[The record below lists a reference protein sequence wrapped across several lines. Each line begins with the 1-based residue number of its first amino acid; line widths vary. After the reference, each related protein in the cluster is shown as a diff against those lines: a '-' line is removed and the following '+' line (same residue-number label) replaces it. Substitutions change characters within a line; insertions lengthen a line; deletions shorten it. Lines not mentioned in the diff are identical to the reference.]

1 MDLHTAAS
9 ADISLSD
16 SYQAESHY
24 TLSPQVVTP
33 VFIGCF
39 AHKEANSGMTLTRVT
54 DLQDFSRQFLG
65 GNSNDLLQADIRDL
79 PVMVSVKGYE
89 QSINFILNPYSL
101 FIQQAIMNWQ
111 DSSLSLNYSEDEL
124 LGMAAEA
131 DAALPANAGFMAE
144 MLEQVS
150 NACLT
155 SYYAVRHYFE
165 NGGTPCYLL
174 SVGNPEQV
182 DIHAVT
188 EMIAYQPEIDL
199 TCSLLDAAYVPALQ
213 AALPVQAPLFE
224 VNQTQH
230 GQATHA
236 QSKDEIC
243 LFDPRD
249 ERSVALFMLTDGEN
263 DPVPLTLAEL
273 RAQQPALAEQV
284 RSRLSA
290 VSLPV
295 LLPLA
300 AAQIGSYC
308 QLANAQGSRA
318 GLVMKEMPL
327 SGIRALF
334 DQHGLP
340 LTIAT
345 PADDLTRLMAAVQPQ
360 ASLSHC
366 AA

>member
-1 MDLHTAAS
+1 MS
-9 ADISLSD
+9 VSD
-16 SYQAESHY
+16 SFQVDGEYTVSAQA
-24 TLSPQVVTP
+24 VTP

-39 AHKEANSGMTLTRVT
+39 AAKEATSGMTLTRVT

-89 QSINFILNPYSL
+89 QSINFVLNPYTL
-101 FIQQAIMNWQ
+101 FVQQAIMNWQ

-150 NACLT
+150 NQYLT

-165 NGGTPCYLL
+165 NGGTTCYLL

-182 DIHAVT
+182 DIHAVA
-188 EMIAYQPEIDL
+188 EMIAWQPEIDL
-199 TCSLLDAAYVPALQ
+199 TCSLLDAAYIPALQ

-236 QSKDEIC
+236 QGKDEIC

-273 RAQQPALAEQV
+273 RAQQPTLAEQV

-295 LLPLA
+295 LLPLS
-300 AAQIGSYC
+300 AAQLGSYC
-308 QLANAQGSRA
+308 QLANAQGSRI

-340 LTIAT
+340 LTIT
-345 PADDLTRLMAAVQPQ
+345 SPADDLARLMAPSQPQ
-360 ASLSHC
+360 AALSHC

>member
-1 MDLHTAAS
+1 MNLHTAAS
-9 ADISLSD
+9 ADMSVSD
-16 SYQAESHY
+16 TFQIDGNSMVSSQA
-24 TLSPQVVTP
+24 VTP

-39 AHKEANSGMTLTRVT
+39 AHHDARTGMSLTRVT
-54 DLQDFSRQFLG
+54 DLQDFSRHFLG
-65 GNSNDLLQADIRDL
+65 AESRDLLQADIRDL
-79 PVMVSVKGYE
+79 PVMVSVTGYE
-89 QSINFILNPYSL
+89 QSINFVLNPYTL
-101 FIQQAIMNWQ
+101 FVQQAIMNWQ

-131 DAALPANAGFMAE
+131 DAAMPANAGFMAE

-150 NACLT
+150 NHYLT

-165 NGGTPCYLL
+165 NGGTACYLL

-182 DIHAVT
+182 DIHAVA

-199 TCSLLDAAYVPALQ
+199 TCSLLDAACLPALQ

-230 GQATHA
+230 GLATHA
-236 QSKDEIC
+236 QGKDEIC

-249 ERSVALFMLTDGEN
+249 ERRVALFMLTDGEN

-284 RSRLSA
+284 RNRLSA

-300 AAQIGSYC
+300 AAQLGSYC

-318 GLVMKEMPL
+318 GLVIKEMPL

-340 LTIAT
+340 LTIT
-345 PADDLTRLMAAVQPQ
+345 PPADDLALLMAAVQPQ
-360 ASLSHC
+360 VTLSPC